1 MLVSLYEIFFF
12 PRIGITSGDFLQ
24 NAKVTLLGSHGKLH
38 LTLNT
43 YTDHLQPAALSSF
56 TTSNTDFGLM
66 IYQLLIK
73 AILGGGHIASY
84 QSRKEEFYLRT
95 CYEVFE

>member
-1 MLVSLYEIFFF
+1 MSLYEIFFF
-12 PRIGITSGDFLQ
+12 PRVGITGGGFLQ
-24 NAKVTLLGSHGKLH
+24 NAKVTLLGWHGELH
-38 LTLNT
+38 LTPNT
-43 YTDHLQPAALSSF
+43 YTEHLQPAALSRF
-56 TTSNTDFGLM
+56 TISNTDFGLM

>member
-12 PRIGITSGDFLQ
+12 PRVGITSGYFLQ
-24 NAKVTLLGSHGKLH
+24 NAKVTLLGSHGKLQ

-43 YTDHLQPAALSSF
+43 YTEHLQPALSSF

-73 AILGGGHIASY
+73 AILRGGHIASY